1 MLYGLQSVG
10 YSGYSTGS
18 YASGASPTQTSVTIE
33 DACPGTARSS
43 STTGQPHGAARCNTP
58 RKVATRHVS
67 ALQHAR
73 SSMLQRPGNA
83 CIVRTMGMGFSGQPS
98 RRRIR
103 PKREAMAHR
112 SHACAAT
119 TPTVRVAIR
128 GCALGILWWT
138 CEDGE
143 ARKECLHVLDS
154 AQPPTVQSA
163 KSTQS
168 NSISR
173 RSTTNKYL
181 MLRGRYAAEDYSCV
195 LTLEWGQTECRTCP
209 PYDCAALASHAIR
222 RASCRNAC

>member
-1 MLYGLQSVG
+1 MW
-10 YSGYSTGS
+10 YSGCATGS
-18 YASGASPTQTSVTIE
+18 SQGGTMGTLQDLVHKGRPTQTSVTIE

-119 TPTVRVAIR
+119 TPTVRVAIC

-154 AQPPTVQSA
+154 AQPPTVQ
-163 KSTQS
+163 
-168 NSISR
+168 R
-173 RSTTNKYL
+173 RP
-181 MLRGRYAAEDYSCV
+181 EYS
-195 LTLEWGQTECRTCP
+195 EYQ
-209 PYDCAALASHAIR
+209 Y
-222 RASCRNAC
+222 